1 MMDDVEENNRR
12 IDWKDWSEKNK
23 LKRSYRRGGKEEM
36 WMVEREF
43 WPRDRLSHNTVC
55 DKTRVRISKWHV
67 WSQENNMVE
76 TE

>member
-36 WMVEREF
+36 WMVE
-43 WPRDRLSHNTVC
+43 
-55 DKTRVRISKWHV
+55 
-67 WSQENNMVE
+67 
-76 TE
+76 